1 MQTFSL
7 ASAPDVLCTG
17 VIPTSP
23 PPNRLLPV
31 AAYLGSSWN
40 TQAWAPI
47 SATPR
52 DPNSESRARD
62 RKAPGPRLYA
72 APHTHTSVPFT
83 WCSRSLA
90 PGLKLKIGTQPAFVG
105 ERKEGRKEDF
115 GQRRQHTAPS
125 RKAGGPELGGRP
137 GGPGAVVT
145 GGQVK
150 VTPKVG
156 WAQLPGATKGQ
167 GSNLDFVEWVMSW

>member
-1 MQTFSL
+1 MSSPL
-7 ASAPDVLCTG
+7 LRP
-17 VIPTSP
+17 PTDFFLSPRTWGAHGTHRPGPPSP
-23 PPNRLLPV
+23 PPP
-31 AAYLGSSWN
+31 GTP
-40 TQAWAPI
+40 TQRAGPG
-47 SATPR
+47 TERPR
-52 DPNSESRARD
+52 
-62 RKAPGPRLYA
+62 GPRLYA

-115 GQRRQHTAPS
+115 RQRRQHTAPS

-137 GGPGAVVT
+137 GGLGAVVT